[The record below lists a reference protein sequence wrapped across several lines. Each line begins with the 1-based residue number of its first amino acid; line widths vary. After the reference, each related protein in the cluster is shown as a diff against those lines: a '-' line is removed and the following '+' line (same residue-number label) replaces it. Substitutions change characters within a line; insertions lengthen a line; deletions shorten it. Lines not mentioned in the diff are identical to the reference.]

1 MKQDWANDK
10 LCDIVL
16 IGDGN
21 HSSNYPKKS
30 EMVTEGI
37 PFIRATN
44 IINGKITKDD
54 MRYITKE
61 KHENLKKG
69 RLLTGD
75 ILFSNRGQI
84 GKMAIVNKSLNN
96 SNLNSQLAWFRCL
109 ESINNKFLYY
119 QLLSPI
125 QFNKIMNQQ
134 SGTALQQV
142 TIRQLKNIEVSYP
155 SLTEQKRIVAKLDDC
170 FAAIDKARANV
181 EKNLNNAKELFQSQL
196 NEIFSQKGDGWVDK
210 ILDEIG
216 EIQTGTTPSTK
227 DKSNYGDFIPF
238 VKPPHFKPDGSID
251 AGNSMLSESGLK
263 IGRLFPPNSVLM
275 VCIGATI
282 GKTGFTETAVSSNQQ
297 INCLT
302 PNENYYPKLLY
313 YGLISPFVQKQVADI
328 GRGAQATLPII
339 NKTKWQGLSINIP
352 ESKSEQN
359 KIVKQLDDLKSQTQ
373 SLESNYQQELE
384 ALDELKKSILQKA
397 FRGEL
402 TIDNG

>member
-69 RLLTGD
+69 HLLTGD

-196 NEIFSQKGDGWVDK
+196 NEIFSQKGDGWVEKKLREVFDVR
-210 ILDEIG
+210 D
-216 EIQTGTTPSTK
+216 GTHDSPK
-227 DKSNYGDFIPF
+227 YINEGIPF
-238 VKPPHFKPDGSID
+238 VTQKNITDG
-251 AGNSMLSESGLK
+251 GLK
-263 IGRLFPPNSVLM
+263 FDKVKFINQDDHDKFYKRSNVAFNDIIISMIGANRGMACIVDDKRLFSIKNVGL
-275 VCIGATI
+275 I
-282 GKTGFTETAVSSNQQ
+282 KSNEHMNQKY
-297 INCLT
+297 I
-302 PNENYYPKLLY
+302 LY
-313 YGLISPFVQKQVADI
+313 YLKSPLANEYVSNSSKGSAQRFIGLGKLRDFPIPFVPLEKQKEISFQID
-328 GRGAQATLPII
+328 Q
-339 NKTKWQGLSINIP
+339 
-352 ESKSEQN
+352 
-359 KIVKQLDDLKSQTQ
+359 LKSQTQ
-373 SLESNYQQELE
+373 TLESNYQQELD

-397 FRGEL
+397 FSGEL

>member
-69 RLLTGD
+69 HLLTGD

-109 ESINNKFLYY
+109 ESINNQFLYY

-373 SLESNYQQELE
+373 SLESNYQQELD
-384 ALDELKKSILQKA
+384 ALEELKKSVLQKA
-397 FRGEL
+397 FNGEL
-402 TIDNG
+402 

>member
-1 MKQDWANDK
+1 MKQGWEIKPLSEVCSLFTDGNWIESKDQSIEGIRLIQTGNIRQGEYFDK
-10 LCDIVL
+10 SDKARFISEETFIRLKCTEVL
-16 IGDGN
+16 IGDILVSRLPEPVGR
-21 HSSNYPKKS
+21 SCI
-30 EMVTEGI
+30 I
-37 PFIRATN
+37 PDIDAKMITAVDCTIIRAN
-44 IINGKITKDD
+44 
-54 MRYITKE
+54 
-61 KHENLKKG
+61 KH
-69 RLLTGD
+69 
-75 ILFSNRGQI
+75 LFR
-84 GKMAIVNKSLNN
+84 
-96 SNLNSQLAWFRCL
+96 
-109 ESINNKFLYY
+109 EFLRYY
-119 QLLSPI
+119 QLSNKYLIDVDSRTTGTTRSRISRKNLGSIQIPI
-125 QFNKIMNQQ
+125 PPID
-134 SGTALQQV
+134 
-142 TIRQLKNIEVSYP
+142 
-155 SLTEQKRIVAKLDDC
+155 EQKRIVAKLDDC

-373 SLESNYQQELE
+373 SLESNYQQELD
-384 ALDELKKSILQKA
+384 ALEELKKSVLQKA
-397 FRGEL
+397 FNGEL
-402 TIDNG
+402 

>member
-69 RLLTGD
+69 HLLTGD

-155 SLTEQKRIVAKLDDC
+155 SLTEQKRIVAKLDEC
-170 FAAIDKARANV
+170 FEAVDKARANV

>member
-69 RLLTGD
+69 HLLTGD

>member
-1 MKQDWANDK
+1 MKQIWKIKQLGEVCNIIGGGTPSKKVDEYYDGDILWATVRDMNE
-10 LCDIVL
+10 DIL
-16 IGDGN
+16 YTTEHKITQIGLDN
-21 HSSNYPKKS
+21 SSSNIIPKDNVIIATRVGLGKVCFLINDTAINQDLKGIIPKNTVEIVSLFLFWWFKNIS
-30 EMVTEGI
+30 EQIVKMGTGATVQGVKI
-37 PFIRATN
+37 PFI
-44 IINGKITKDD
+44 
-54 MRYITKE
+54 E
-61 KHENLKKG
+61 
-69 RLLTGD
+69 
-75 ILFSNRGQI
+75 
-84 GKMAIVNKSLNN
+84 SL
-96 SNLNSQLAWFRCL
+96 QFPIPPL
-109 ESINNKFLYY
+109 E
-119 QLLSPI
+119 
-125 QFNKIMNQQ
+125 
-134 SGTALQQV
+134 
-142 TIRQLKNIEVSYP
+142 
-155 SLTEQKRIVAKLDDC
+155 EQKHIVVKLDEC
-170 FAAIDKARANV
+170 FAVIDKARVNV